1 MQLEEQN
8 ALMLRVV
15 LQNRELWKYDKELPK
30 IIGKMQK
37 GKNLKKN
44 EFSKI
49 HGLFWKIGH

>member
-8 ALMLRVV
+8 VLLLRAV
-15 LQNRELWKYDKELPK
+15 LQNREHWKYDKEIRK
-30 IIGKMQK
+30 IVEKMQK

-49 HGLFWKIGH
+49 HWLIWNIGH